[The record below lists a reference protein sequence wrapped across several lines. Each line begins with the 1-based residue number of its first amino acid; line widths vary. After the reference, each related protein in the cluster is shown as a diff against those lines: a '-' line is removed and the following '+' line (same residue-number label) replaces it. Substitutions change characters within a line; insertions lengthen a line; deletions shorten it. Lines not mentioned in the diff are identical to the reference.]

1 MNSVPPVAGKKP
13 YLSPA
18 TRAVE
23 LKTESD
29 FLTVRAVLAF

>member
-1 MNSVPPVAGKKP
+1 MNSVPSVAGRMP

-29 FLTVRAVLAF
+29 FLTVRGVLAF